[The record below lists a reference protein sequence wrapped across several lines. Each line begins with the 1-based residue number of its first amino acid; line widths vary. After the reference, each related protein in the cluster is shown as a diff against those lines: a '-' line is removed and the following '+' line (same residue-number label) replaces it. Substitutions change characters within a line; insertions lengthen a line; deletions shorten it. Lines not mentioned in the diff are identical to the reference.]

1 MTRDVCS
8 TIGNKFEV
16 SSREK
21 KKWDEKTE
29 KGFRRLIF
37 TFGATYAKLMIHGN
51 RRFS

>member
-29 KGFRRLIF
+29 KSFRRLIF
-37 TFGATYAKLMIHGN
+37 TFGVIYVKLMDIVNH
-51 RRFS
+51 RFS